1 MDDIMQIKKLYANI
15 GKLITSSLDLDTIL
29 EGIMEEVHVFFDAA
43 NWSLMRLDPNTNE
56 LFFVIVQG
64 IDRSAV
70 MNIRLG
76 PGEGIAGLVAKTGQS
91 IFVPDTSRDT
101 RFSNR
106 IDRVSG
112 FETKSVI
119 AVPLVFR
126 GTIYGVIEIVN
137 RTTGI
142 AFSEDEHLI
151 LQTIADFAAIAFANR
166 FIYEKA
172 LQIANTDPLTGLNN
186 RARLEELIGQFE
198 SMPAMS
204 RRAHDRGRFFVAVMA
219 DIDDFKAVND
229 RLGHRAGD
237 MLLKRIAGIL
247 SSCIRNDDMVFRLGG
262 DEFLALMSCTSLSE
276 ADNSASRIRSELEKT
291 SRFAF
296 EKGFQVSFSIG
307 VSFGSSESL
316 REIIHDADMK
326 MYEFKRANKE
336 KDCRY

>member
-91 IFVPDTSRDT
+91 IFVPDTSKDT
-101 RFSNR
+101 RFSDR

-112 FETKSVI
+112 FETKSLI

-126 GTIYGVIEIVN
+126 GTIFGVIEIVN
-137 RTTGI
+137 RTTGV
-142 AFSEDEHLI
+142 AVSEDEHLI

-198 SMPAMS
+198 TMPPMN

-237 MLLKRIAGIL
+237 MLLKRIAGI
-247 SSCIRNDDMVFRLGG
+247 SPH
-262 DEFLALMSCTSLSE
+262 
-276 ADNSASRIRSELEKT
+276 AS
-291 SRFAF
+291 
-296 EKGFQVSFSIG
+296 G
-307 VSFGSSESL
+307 
-316 REIIHDADMK
+316 
-326 MYEFKRANKE
+326 
-336 KDCRY
+336 